1 MQSAPNGRFCFYDYI
16 PMILQDASFR
26 MPERFMVKAHLFIN
40 GVLLKIDAMKS
51 MICSGIP
58 VGLV

>member
-1 MQSAPNGRFCFYDYI
+1 
-16 PMILQDASFR
+16 MILQDASFR

-40 GVLLKIDAMKS
+40 GVPLKIDATKS

-58 VGLV
+58 VGLVYKRFMLRY